1 MTAIVALTGA
11 DEHHVS
17 LTFIEVLD
25 GDEVICSWIV
35 AQVVY
40 WLNIARCAVMHS
52 GRAEEATV

>member
-17 LTFIEVLD
+17 LTVVEVLD
-25 GDEVICSWIV
+25 GDEVIYSRIV

-40 WLNIARCAVMHS
+40 WLNVARCAFVHS
-52 GRAEEATV
+52 GIAGEATV